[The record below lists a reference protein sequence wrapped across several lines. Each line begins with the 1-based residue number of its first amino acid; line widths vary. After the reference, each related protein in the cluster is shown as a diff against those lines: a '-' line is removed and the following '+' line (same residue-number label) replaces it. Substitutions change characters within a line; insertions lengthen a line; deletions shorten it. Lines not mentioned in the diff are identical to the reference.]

1 MEENKVLE
9 VDLVEPQEGRDI
21 TEETKE
27 NGFTNIFTK
36 QSFNTEREAVDSY
49 DALNKGF
56 IIIDDIRS
64 DFGRLSNPNEI
75 VTLQTELK
83 KLMPNLDIEIN
94 GQLNLKTERALR
106 EYEKLLGLM

>member
-9 VDLVEPQEGRDI
+9 VDVVEPQEGRDI
-21 TEETKE
+21 TEETKN
-27 NGFTNIFTK
+27 NGFKNIFTQ

-75 VTLQTELK
+75 ATLQIELK
-83 KLMPNLDIEIN
+83 KLMPDIDLEID
-94 GQLNLKTERALR
+94 GRMDLKTERALR

>member
-1 MEENKVLE
+1 MEENRPLE
-9 VDLVEPQEGRDI
+9 VDIVPPQEGKNI
-21 TEETKE
+21 SEEVVEEGFGNVFTEKRYSTK
-27 NGFTNIFTK
+27 
-36 QSFNTEREAVDSY
+36 REAVDSY

-75 VTLQTELK
+75 ATLQTELK
-83 KLMPNLDIEIN
+83 KLMPGIEIEVN
-94 GQLNLKTERALR
+94 GQLNLQTERALR